1 VTDTDDQPFVDHWP
15 MYAEA
20 YSKFPVLADI
30 KAARIRLARRF
41 NARPLPKAIE
51 VDLAWEAHRR

>member
-1 VTDTDDQPFVDHWP
+1 
-15 MYAEA
+15 
-20 YSKFPVLADI
+20 LADI